1 MEDKIMGAKMYFP
14 PLEKLLVGSLTI
26 GIAINLW
33 NKFKLVLKLRD
44 IFEIK
49 DDCPENKR
57 IPELFV
63 PLRIMD
69 LIIP

>member
-1 MEDKIMGAKMYFP
+1 MGAKMFFP
-14 PLEKLLVGSLTI
+14 PLGKLSVSSLTI
-26 GIAINLW
+26 GITINLW

-57 IPELFV
+57 IPEMFV
-63 PLRIMD
+63 PLRTMD